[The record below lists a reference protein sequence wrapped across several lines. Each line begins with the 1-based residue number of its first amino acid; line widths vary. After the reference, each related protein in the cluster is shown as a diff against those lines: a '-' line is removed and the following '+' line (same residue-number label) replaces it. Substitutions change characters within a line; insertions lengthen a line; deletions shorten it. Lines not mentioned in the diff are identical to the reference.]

1 VSLRLLYMIFV
12 RLLNLLLLLGRSS
25 ASKDVELLV
34 LRHEVAVLRR
44 GTPGRRRDWVDRAV
58 FAALIGVLPT
68 VLRGHCLVT
77 RGTIL
82 RWHRRVV
89 TRKWRYPNRL
99 GRRTRRGRCG
109 RADRAQGL
117 RESELWI
124 YREFRARCSSSV
136 TAGKRPRSGLLVAWL
151 GPLVCSSRSRMRKS
165 WCCVMRSWC
174 YAAR

>member
-1 VSLRLLYMIFV
+1 VVGPQVMIVCCVVASAYMIFV

-89 TRKWRYPNRL
+89 PRKWRYPNRL

-117 RESELWI
+117 GESELGI
-124 YREFRARCSSSV
+124 YSLVSSRECTTGFNQ
-136 TAGKRPRSGLLVAWL
+136 PRSGI
-151 GPLVCSSRSRMRKS
+151 C
-165 WCCVMRSWC
+165 
-174 YAAR
+174 